1 MIDGRMHPIGII
13 ERDCYGD
20 DGFQP
25 LTGILPA
32 RMPSEDQD
40 ALFEVAL
47 RAALSLGLRDGPFT
61 VDVIL
66 SNEGPVLLE
75 LTPNFHSILIT
86 LASENGWALRAWLA
100 YLAADPSWENY
111 LEPPSSRAAGYLQLY
126 APKAGAVHRIRG
138 VDEISAMPGFQTF
151 YLLKDIGSLVRN
163 EGGFFDVCGA
173 VWLNASTRE
182 ELDAAVRHVSD
193 NLVFETSQ
201 HPSPVSQQ

>member
-1 MIDGRMHPIGII
+1 EGAAALDDLADILDHCNGPSIVKPAKGYNSRGLSYVEGNSKEALGRAIRKANLHGDLIIIEDLIPGRLVNVDGLMIDGRMHPIGII

-47 RAALSLGLRDGPFT
+47 RAALSLGFRDGPFT

-66 SNEGPVLLE
+66 NNEGPVLLE

-86 LASENGWALRAWLA
+86 LASENGWALRAWL
-100 YLAADPSWENY
+100 
-111 LEPPSSRAAGYLQLY
+111 
-126 APKAGAVHRIRG
+126 
-138 VDEISAMPGFQTF
+138 
-151 YLLKDIGSLVRN
+151 
-163 EGGFFDVCGA
+163 
-173 VWLNASTRE
+173 
-182 ELDAAVRHVSD
+182 
-193 NLVFETSQ
+193 
-201 HPSPVSQQ
+201 